1 MRGTSHMEDQR
12 ELTPDEVLTG
22 RKNEQDEDSI
32 EELLF
37 PQLPEDYFRDKEA
50 AFSFDDRSP
59 IEKTID
65 AYNNA
70 PIKLYIKRRKLGGDG
85 NPLEDEARKTAW
97 EIGLNFSF

>member
-1 MRGTSHMEDQR
+1 MRGTSHMEDWR

-22 RKNEQDEDSI
+22 KKKEDISI

-37 PQLPEDYFRDKEA
+37 PPLPDDYFKYNDCLQ
-50 AFSFDDRSP
+50 FDDRNP
-59 IEKTID
+59 IEKAID

-70 PIKLYIKRRKLGGDG
+70 PIKPYIRRRKLGGDG
-85 NPLEDEARKTAW
+85 DPLEDEARKTAW